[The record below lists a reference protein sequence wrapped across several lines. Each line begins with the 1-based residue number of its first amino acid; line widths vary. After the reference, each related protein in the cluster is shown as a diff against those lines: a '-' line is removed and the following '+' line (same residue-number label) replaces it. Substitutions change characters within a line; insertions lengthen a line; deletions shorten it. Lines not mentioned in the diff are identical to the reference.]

1 MKPLSSVLIL
11 LLAASTSILAQN
23 IAPEEL
29 QKQNDF
35 KKMYSTG
42 ERTDQL
48 KSIELFEG
56 ATHASSR
63 QILTTVVTTSQ
74 FSEIR
79 NAAFL
84 RLSQMPATDPGLSLH
99 LANLFRSLKPTDI
112 EGKVEFA
119 KAMKNSEFKYSIHEA
134 LTEYGSKLRYPDLYT
149 GPMGGGRT
157 VSPGGNTTG
166 NGGDPNFN
174 NKKQRKEFEDF
185 LGAFN
190 EVVPEAKLKVTDRN
204 SPVEFRKWFELTKSS
219 TLKKDRELAEKYA
232 AEARERA
239 NQNNAL
245 LIKKKDETGQV
256 AEKKDGESEE
266 KKEDAKK
273 PE

>member
-1 MKPLSSVLIL
+1 MKFVSSVAVL
-11 LLAASTSILAQN
+11 LLAASTSVFAQN

-35 KKMYSTG
+35 KKMYATG

-56 ATHASSR
+56 ATHPSSR
-63 QILTTVVTTSQ
+63 QILTTVVSTSQ
-74 FSEIR
+74 YTEIR

-84 RLSQMPATDPGLSLH
+84 RLAQMPATDPGLSLH

-119 KAMKNSEFKYSIHEA
+119 KAMKHSEFKYSIHEA
-134 LTEYGSKLRYPDLYT
+134 LSEYGSKLRYPDLYT

-166 NGGDPNFN
+166 NNGDPNFN
-174 NKKQRKEFEDF
+174 NKRQRKEFEDF
-185 LGAFN
+185 LAAFS
-190 EVVPEAKLKVTDRN
+190 EVVPDAKLKASDRN
-204 SPVEFRKWFELTKSS
+204 SPAEYRKWFELSKAS
-219 TLKKDRELAEKYA
+219 TMRKDRELAEKYA

-239 NQNNAL
+239 NQNNVL
-245 LIKKKDETGQV
+245 SIKKKDESSQV
-256 AEKKDGESEE
+256 AEKKDGEE
-266 KKEDAKK
+266 KKEEAKK